1 MEKSKILSKLNIDIK
16 DYNNELEKILENKL
30 FSYDVKNLLLSMLYK
45 IENAYKDYETV
56 NVEAPSKREYIENLF
71 SIIKEKCLKIF
82 LVKAGTPEAEELEKN
97 GILFK
102 VDRKNGEIVCFQN
115 ELVIL
120 IAILNLDTTQ
130 NWFEMPYEYMEAPI
144 FLLLKIGKIDSEA
157 QVIRDFNGWSW
168 DIDTNKIKDIDYN
181 YMYQTMLLLNGRKS
195 INSKNQKKLF
205 NIIYKMTI
213 KKYLSEAND
222 LEYNENFE
230 NLRKQKQ
237 ERLKLFDNK
246 REFINQISQ
255 EKKDYS
261 KEIERI
267 DKILNNNELLK
278 KEYYSRNEKL
288 PNKQK
293 IFSVS
298 YLVGILD
305 KERADLIQKIEECNK
320 IILPK
325 EFVEQKSK
333 LEEEV
338 KFLND
343 IIETNKNTAMIDL
356 ATEFLEQIKNVILKI
371 KEEQKEKL
379 ISCIYKIRY
388 YRYIPIDN
396 NLFMKDVEELNQK
409 FEDIIKLLIKKA
421 QELKIWDTFSEDKDL
436 TYTILK
442 EIFNTKIISLQNLNI
457 QCSYQNKILTV
468 EYYDDTIIEN
478 TKKIDIDNVKIKKK
492 IKLFI

>member
-45 IENAYKDYETV
+45 IENAYKDYEV
-56 NVEAPSKREYIENLF
+56 VDVEVPSKREYIENLF
-71 SIIKEKCLKIF
+71 NIIKEKCLKIF
-82 LVKAGTPEAEELEKN
+82 LVKSGTPEAENLEKN
-97 GILFK
+97 NLLYK

-120 IAILNLDTTQ
+120 TAILTLDATQ
-130 NWFEMPYEYMEAPI
+130 TWLEMPYEYMETPI
-144 FLLLKIGKIDSEA
+144 FLLLKIGKVDSEA

-168 DIDTNKIKDIDYN
+168 DIDRSKIKDIEYN
-181 YMYQTMLLLNGRKS
+181 YIYQTMLLVNGRKG
-195 INSKNQKKLF
+195 INNKNQKKLF
-205 NIIYKMTI
+205 NIISKMAI

-267 DKILNNNELLK
+267 DKLLNNNELLR
-278 KEYYSRNEKL
+278 KEYYARNEKL

-298 YLVGILD
+298 YLAGILD

-343 IIETNKNTAMIDL
+343 IIDTNKDTALIEL
-356 ATEFLEQIKNVILKI
+356 ATEFLEQAKSIILKI
-371 KEEQKEKL
+371 NEEHKEKL
-379 ISCIYKIRY
+379 ISWIYKIRC
-388 YRYIPIDN
+388 YRYIPIN
-396 NLFMKDVEELNQK
+396 ENLYMKDIEALNPK
-409 FEDIIKLLIKKA
+409 FEEIIKLIIKKA
-421 QELKIWDTFSEDKDL
+421 QELKIWDNFSEDKDL
-436 TYTILK
+436 TYTILR
-442 EIFNTKIISLQNLNI
+442 EIFDTKMISLQNLNI
-457 QCSYQNKILTV
+457 QCSYQNKVLTV
-468 EYYDDTIIEN
+468 EYYDDTIIEI

>member
-45 IENAYKDYETV
+45 IENAYKDYEV
-56 NVEAPSKREYIENLF
+56 VDVEVPSKREYIENLF
-71 SIIKEKCLKIF
+71 NIIKEKCLKIF
-82 LVKAGTPEAEELEKN
+82 LVKSGTPEAENLEKN
-97 GILFK
+97 NLLYK

-120 IAILNLDTTQ
+120 TAILTLDATQ
-130 NWFEMPYEYMEAPI
+130 TWLEMPYEYMETPI
-144 FLLLKIGKIDSEA
+144 FLLLKIGKVDSEA

-168 DIDTNKIKDIDYN
+168 DIDRSKIKDIEYN
-181 YMYQTMLLLNGRKS
+181 YIYQTMLLVNGRKG
-195 INSKNQKKLF
+195 INNKNQKKLF
-205 NIIYKMTI
+205 NIISKMAI

-267 DKILNNNELLK
+267 DKLLNNNELLR
-278 KEYYSRNEKL
+278 KEYYARNEKL

-298 YLVGILD
+298 YLAGILE
-305 KERADLIQKIEECNK
+305 KERADLIQKIEARISRNIK
-320 IILPK
+320 TIIVYVLIGILILD
-325 EFVEQKSK
+325 FVLSSLKY
-333 LEEEV
+333 
-338 KFLND
+338 
-343 IIETNKNTAMIDL
+343 
-356 ATEFLEQIKNVILKI
+356 LKI
-371 KEEQKEKL
+371 
-379 ISCIYKIRY
+379 
-388 YRYIPIDN
+388 
-396 NLFMKDVEELNQK
+396 F
-409 FEDIIKLLIKKA
+409 
-421 QELKIWDTFSEDKDL
+421 
-436 TYTILK
+436 
-442 EIFNTKIISLQNLNI
+442 
-457 QCSYQNKILTV
+457 
-468 EYYDDTIIEN
+468 
-478 TKKIDIDNVKIKKK
+478 
-492 IKLFI
+492 

>member
-168 DIDTNKIKDIDYN
+168 DIDTNKIKDIEYN

-442 EIFNTKIISLQNLNI
+442 EIFDTKIISLQNLNI
-457 QCSYQNKILTV
+457 QCLYQNKILTV

>member
-168 DIDTNKIKDIDYN
+168 DIDTNKIKDIEYN

-261 KEIERI
+261 KVIERI

>member
-168 DIDTNKIKDIDYN
+168 DIDTNKIKDIEYN

-442 EIFNTKIISLQNLNI
+442 EIFDTKIISLQNLNI

>member
-168 DIDTNKIKDIDYN
+168 DIDTNKIKDIEYN

-388 YRYIPIDN
+388 YRYIPIYN

>member
-45 IENAYKDYETV
+45 IENAYKDYEKV
-56 NVEAPSKREYIENLF
+56 KVEVPSKREYIENLF
-71 SIIKEKCLKIF
+71 DIIKEKCLKIF
-82 LVKAGTPEAEELEKN
+82 LVKAGTPEAENLEKN
-97 GILFK
+97 NLLFK

-120 IAILNLDTTQ
+120 TAILNLDLAQ
-130 NWFEMPYEYMEAPI
+130 SWLEMPYEYMEAPI

-168 DIDTNKIKDIDYN
+168 DIDRNKITDIEYN
-181 YMYQTMLLLNGRKS
+181 YIYQTLLLLNDRKG
-195 INSKNQKKLF
+195 INSKSQTKLF
-205 NIIYKMTI
+205 NIISKMAI

-230 NLRKQKQ
+230 KLRKQKQ
-237 ERLKLFDNK
+237 ERLQLFDNK
-246 REFINQISQ
+246 KEFINQISQ
-255 EKKDYS
+255 EKKDYT

-278 KEYYSRNEKL
+278 KEYYARNEKL

-305 KERADLIQKIEECNK
+305 KERADLIQKIDECNR

-343 IIETNKNTAMIDL
+343 ILETNKDATLIEL
-356 ATEFLEQIKNVILKI
+356 ATEFLEQVKSIILKI
-371 KEEQKEKL
+371 NEEHKEKL
-379 ISCIYKIRY
+379 ISWIYKIRY

-396 NLFMKDVEELNQK
+396 NLYMKDVEVLNQK
-409 FEDIIKLLIKKA
+409 FEDIIKLIIKRA
-421 QELKIWDTFSEDKDL
+421 QELKVWDNFSEDNAL

-442 EIFNTKIISLQNLNI
+442 EIFDTKMISLQDLNI
-457 QCSYQNKILTV
+457 QCSYQNKVLTV
-468 EYYDDTIIEN
+468 EYYDDTIIES
-478 TKKIDIDNVKIKKK
+478 TIKIDVDNVKIKKK
-492 IKLFI
+492 FKLFI

>member
-168 DIDTNKIKDIDYN
+168 DIDTNKIKDIEYN

-442 EIFNTKIISLQNLNI
+442 EIFDTNIISLQNLNI

>member
-1 MEKSKILSKLNIDIK
+1 M
-16 DYNNELEKILENKL
+16 
-30 FSYDVKNLLLSMLYK
+30 
-45 IENAYKDYETV
+45 A
-56 NVEAPSKREYIENLF
+56 
-71 SIIKEKCLKIF
+71 
-82 LVKAGTPEAEELEKN
+82 
-97 GILFK
+97 
-102 VDRKNGEIVCFQN
+102 
-115 ELVIL
+115 
-120 IAILNLDTTQ
+120 
-130 NWFEMPYEYMEAPI
+130 
-144 FLLLKIGKIDSEA
+144 
-157 QVIRDFNGWSW
+157 
-168 DIDTNKIKDIDYN
+168 
-181 YMYQTMLLLNGRKS
+181 
-195 INSKNQKKLF
+195 
-205 NIIYKMTI
+205 I

-222 LEYNENFE
+222 LEYNDNFE
-230 NLRKQKQ
+230 KIRIQKQ
-237 ERLKLFDNK
+237 ERLQLFDNNK

-468 EYYDDTIIEN
+468 EYYDDTILESAIN
-478 TKKIDIDNVKIKKK
+478 VDIDSVKIKKK
-492 IKLFI
+492 IKLFV